1 MADCKKYVKISDFW
15 QKGWYNVDKNRI
27 LSLFYGESAGRE
39 KGKQNYME
47 ENKYRYADREEQL
60 KKANSFLVLGFLVFY
75 AFVMVV
81 VVTAC
86 IRHIRTVGYTA
97 MLSTIIVI
105 SILVTVVMFLRNRK
119 DNKIRYMA
127 IVGLL
132 VVTFFMSFAFDNY
145 YVRFMAAIPLV
156 AGIIFFDTK
165 FAAISSSLMAAMNIL
180 MTFLKISVIQAYQGE
195 EALDHICATGA
206 ICVLMALVYLMT
218 RVGYKFNQDTILSLT
233 AKEAAQ
239 QKMMDDII
247 AVADQVRRGTE
258 NAMGIVNDLNSSTEV
273 VNGAM
278 KDISDS
284 TLSTA
289 ENIQTQ
295 TTMTQSIQDSIGATL
310 ERSQKMVQVAKHSSE
325 LNDQS
330 AQIMGELRQQSVVIT
345 ETNAKVAEA
354 MNLLQERTKAVKS
367 IADTI
372 FSISSQTNL
381 LALNASIESAR
392 AGEAGRGFAVV
403 ADEIRQLAEK
413 TRQETE
419 SIASILDQLSDNAQ
433 TAAAAV
439 EKSVSAAGAQ
449 DEMIANASV
458 SFKEVN
464 ENVNKLI
471 GDIGEIDKMLN
482 NLADANNQI
491 VENILHLSA
500 TTEEV
505 TASSSQASE
514 LSVKNLGNAE
524 STKSLLNDVLDVSH
538 QLDKYMK

>member
-1 MADCKKYVKISDFW
+1 
-15 QKGWYNVDKNRI
+15 
-27 LSLFYGESAGRE
+27 
-39 KGKQNYME
+39 
-47 ENKYRYADREEQL
+47 
-60 KKANSFLVLGFLVFY
+60 
-75 AFVMVV
+75 
-81 VVTAC
+81 
-86 IRHIRTVGYTA
+86 
-97 MLSTIIVI
+97 
-105 SILVTVVMFLRNRK
+105 
-119 DNKIRYMA
+119 
-127 IVGLL
+127 
-132 VVTFFMSFAFDNY
+132 
-145 YVRFMAAIPLV
+145 
-156 AGIIFFDTK
+156 
-165 FAAISSSLMAAMNIL
+165 
-180 MTFLKISVIQAYQGE
+180 
-195 EALDHICATGA
+195 
-206 ICVLMALVYLMT
+206 
-218 RVGYKFNQDTILSLT
+218 
-233 AKEAAQ
+233 
-239 QKMMDDII
+239 MMDDII

-330 AQIMGELRQQSVVIT
+330 AQIMNELRQQSVVIT

-524 STKSLLNDVLDVSH
+524 STKSLLNDVLAVSH